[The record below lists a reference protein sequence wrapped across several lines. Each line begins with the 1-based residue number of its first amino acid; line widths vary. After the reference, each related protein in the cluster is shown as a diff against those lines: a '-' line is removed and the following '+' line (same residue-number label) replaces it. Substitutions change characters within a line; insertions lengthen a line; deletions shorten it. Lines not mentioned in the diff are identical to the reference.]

1 MSREQIT
8 RLLERWQNGDPSAL
22 ADATP
27 YLHDELRRL
36 AAHFMRGERAGHTLQ
51 STALVNEAY
60 LRLVDVELKFENRG
74 HFLALAARI
83 MRRILVDHSRGRNR
97 QKRNDGDKPIA
108 LDESA
113 LLSAEGDPRLVD
125 LDEALNKLET
135 FDASLAK
142 TVDLVYF
149 GGLTMQQAAD
159 ALGVSRVTLQ
169 KDMNLAKAWL
179 SKEIG

>member
-1 MSREQIT
+1 MSKEHIT
-8 RLLERWQNGDPSAL
+8 RLLDEWQKGNSKAL
-22 ADATP
+22 ADVTP
-27 YLHDELRRL
+27 YLHEELRRL

-60 LRLVDVELKFENRG
+60 FRLVDVELEFENRG

-97 QKRNDGDKPIA
+97 QKRNDGDRAIA
-108 LDESA
+108 LDESV
-113 LLSAEGDPRLVD
+113 LLSEEGDPRLVD

-135 FDASLAK
+135 FDARLAK

-159 ALGVSRVTLQ
+159 ALGVSRVTLH

-179 SKEIG
+179 YKEIG

>member
-1 MSREQIT
+1 MSKERIT

-22 ADATP
+22 EDATP
-27 YLHDELRRL
+27 YLHEELRRL

-97 QKRNDGDKPIA
+97 QKRNDGDKPIV

-113 LLSAEGDPRLVD
+113 LLSEEGDPRLVN

-135 FDASLAK
+135 FDARLAK

-159 ALGVSRVTLQ
+159 ALGVSRVTLH

-179 SKEIG
+179 YKEIG